1 MPSGPKRRMERD
13 APNRR
18 SGGKSE
24 EEAEGCA
31 DDEDVGRAVDEVES
45 AGFEELA
52 VAWLKGE
59 K

>member
-1 MPSGPKRRMERD
+1 MERD